1 MNARILQMVA
11 LGTLAGAAAWLA
23 WWWPRSPG
31 LALAGALLGLCWPGL
46 HLGLQ
51 MLLMRRVVRK
61 AGAPVPSWRTV
72 AAAWLAE
79 WRLAVQV
86 FGWRLPFRARA
97 EADGWPECGTTGQVG
112 AMGQVGVVLVHGF
125 FCNRAVWAPWLRRLK
140 KGGIACAAMTLEPA
154 HGASIDAMVADLD
167 ACARRMTQATGRAP
181 LIVAHSMGGLVVRAW
196 LGQLS
201 TQERPQLAAHVVT
214 LATPHRGTW
223 MARFAHGLP
232 ALQMRTDSP
241 WLQRLG
247 PPPSDVP
254 FSCWW
259 SCCDNIVFPFPVA
272 TLPGQDAHRLD
283 DVAHVQ
289 LVFDERVW
297 RFCLAL
303 RERLQAADS
312 CSADSYRA
320 TSPGS
325 SASAATV
332 G

>member
-11 LGTLAGAAAWLA
+11 LGTLAGAVAWLA
-23 WWWPRSPG
+23 WWWPGSPG

-72 AAAWLAE
+72 AAAWWAE

-86 FGWRLPFRARA
+86 FGWRLPFRVQA
-97 EADGWPECGTTGQVG
+97 EADGWPDNRPDGSAT
-112 AMGQVGVVLVHGF
+112 GQVGVVLVHGF

-140 KGGIACAAMTLEPA
+140 EGGIACAAMTLEPA

-167 ACARRMTQATGRAP
+167 ACARRMAQGTGRAP

-196 LGQLS
+196 LGRLS
-201 TQERPQLAAHVVT
+201 AQERGQLAAHVVT

-232 ALQMRTDSP
+232 AIQMREDSS

-247 PPPSDVP
+247 SPPSDVA

-297 RFCLAL
+297 RFCLEL
-303 RERLQAADS
+303 RERLQAAVAG
-312 CSADSYRA
+312 SAN
-320 TSPGS
+320 SPGS
-325 SASAATV
+325 SVSAAMV

>member
-1 MNARILQMVA
+1 MNARILQMVV
-11 LGTLAGAAAWLA
+11 LGTLAGAWAWLA
-23 WWWPRSPG
+23 AWWPRSPG
-31 LALAGALLGLCWPGL
+31 LALAGALLCLCWPGL
-46 HLGLQ
+46 HLALQ
-51 MLLMRRVVRK
+51 MVLMRCVVRR
-61 AGAPVPSWRTV
+61 AGAPVPAWSTV
-72 AAAWLAE
+72 LRAWLAE

-97 EADGWPECGTTGQVG
+97 EVDGRPGHNAAGQVG
-112 AMGQVGVVLVHGF
+112 MVLVHGF

-140 KGGIACAAMTLEPA
+140 ARGIACSAMTLEPA

-167 ACARRMTQATGRAP
+167 GCVRRMVAATGQAP

-196 LGQLS
+196 LGRLS
-201 TQERPQLAAHVVT
+201 AQERRQLAAHVVT

-232 ALQMRTDSP
+232 ALEMRQASA
-241 WLQRLG
+241 WLRGLG
-247 PPPSDVP
+247 PPPPEVA

-259 SCCDNIVFPFPVA
+259 SACDNIVFPPPVA

-303 RERLQAADS
+303 RERLQADAVDAGAYS
-312 CSADSYRA
+312 GSAA
-320 TSPGS
+320 SPGS
-325 SASAATV
+325 SASAAIV

>member
-11 LGTLAGAAAWLA
+11 LGTLAGAMAWLA
-23 WWWPRSPG
+23 WWWPESRG
-31 LALAGALLGLCWPGL
+31 LALAGALPGLCWPGL

-51 MLLMRRVVRK
+51 MVLMRRVVRK
-61 AGAPVPSWRTV
+61 AGAPVPAWRTV

-79 WRLAVQV
+79 WALAVQV
-86 FGWRLPFRARA
+86 FGWRLPFRVHA
-97 EADGWPECGTTGQVG
+97 EADGWPGDPAAGQNASPVTGQVG
-112 AMGQVGVVLVHGF
+112 MVLVHGF

-140 KGGIACAAMTLEPA
+140 ERGIACAAMTLEPA

-167 ACARRMTQATGRAP
+167 ACARRMAQATGRAP

-196 LGQLS
+196 LGRLS
-201 TQERPQLAAHVVT
+201 AQERRQLAAHVVT

-232 ALQMRTDSP
+232 ALQMRTESP

-247 PPPSDVP
+247 PPSSDVP

-272 TLPGQDAHRLD
+272 TLPGQHAHRLD

-297 RFCLAL
+297 RFCLEL
-303 RERLQAADS
+303 RERLQDAEV
-312 CSADSYRA
+312 CRA

-325 SASAATV
+325 SASAAMV

>member
-1 MNARILQMVA
+1 M
-11 LGTLAGAAAWLA
+11 
-23 WWWPRSPG
+23 
-31 LALAGALLGLCWPGL
+31 

-61 AGAPVPSWRTV
+61 SGAPVPAWRTV
-72 AAAWLAE
+72 ASAWLAE

-86 FGWRLPFRARA
+86 FGWRLPFRVHA
-97 EADGWPECGTTGQVG
+97 EADGRPEGGAAPQVG
-112 AMGQVGVVLVHGF
+112 LVLVHGF

-140 KGGIACAAMTLEPA
+140 EHGIACAAMTLEPA

-167 ACARRMTQATGRAP
+167 ACVRRMVRATGRAP

-196 LGQLS
+196 LGRLPA
-201 TQERPQLAAHVVT
+201 QERGQLAAHVVT

-232 ALQMRTDSP
+232 ALQMREDSP

-247 PPPSDVP
+247 PPPSEVD

-259 SCCDNIVFPFPVA
+259 SCCDNIVFPSPVA
-272 TLPGQDAHRLD
+272 TLPGQDAYRLD

-297 RFCLAL
+297 HFCLAL
-303 RERLQAADS
+303 RERLQAAVAGSD
-312 CSADSYRA
+312 

-325 SASAATV
+325 STSAATV

>member
-61 AGAPVPSWRTV
+61 AGAPVPSWRAV
-72 AAAWLAE
+72 AEAWLAE
-79 WRLAVQV
+79 WRLTVEV

-97 EADGWPECGTTGQVG
+97 EADGLPDGGTTGQVG

-140 KGGIACAAMTLEPA
+140 DGGIACAAMTLEPA

-167 ACARRMTQATGRAP
+167 ACARRMAQATGRAP

-201 TQERPQLAAHVVT
+201 AQERPQLAAHVVT

-259 SCCDNIVFPFPVA
+259 SCCDNIVFPSPVA

>member
-1 MNARILQMVA
+1 M
-11 LGTLAGAAAWLA
+11 
-23 WWWPRSPG
+23 
-31 LALAGALLGLCWPGL
+31 
-46 HLGLQ
+46 
-51 MLLMRRVVRK
+51 
-61 AGAPVPSWRTV
+61 PSWRTV

-97 EADGWPECGTTGQVG
+97 EADGWPEGGASGQVS

-167 ACARRMTQATGRAP
+167 ASVRRMARATGRAP

-196 LGQLS
+196 LGQLPAL
-201 TQERPQLAAHVVT
+201 ERPQLAAHVVT

-259 SCCDNIVFPFPVA
+259 SCCDNIVFPSPVA

-312 CSADSYRA
+312 CRAVSYRA

>member
-61 AGAPVPSWRTV
+61 AGAPVPSWRAV
-72 AAAWLAE
+72 AEAWLAE

-97 EADGWPECGTTGQVG
+97 EADGLPDGGTTGQVG

-140 KGGIACAAMTLEPA
+140 DGGIACAAMTLEPA

-167 ACARRMTQATGRAP
+167 ACARRMAQATGRAP

-201 TQERPQLAAHVVT
+201 AQERPQLAAHVVT

-232 ALQMRTDSP
+232 ALQMREDSS

-247 PPPSDVP
+247 PPPPEVA

-259 SCCDNIVFPFPVA
+259 SCCDNIVFPSPVA

-303 RERLQAADS
+303 RERLEAAGS